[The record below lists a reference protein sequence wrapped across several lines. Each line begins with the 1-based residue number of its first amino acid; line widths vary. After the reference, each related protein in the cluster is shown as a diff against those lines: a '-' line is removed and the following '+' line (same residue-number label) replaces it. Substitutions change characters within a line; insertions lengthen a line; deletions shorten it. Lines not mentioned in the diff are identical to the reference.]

1 MNPDSSHAQV
11 NLARLLRRLE
21 KAADTQDWS
30 YQSLTERSAKWVQ
43 AEGMLQSVAYA
54 RQLLSNIQSSEGM
67 EMDGSADSI
76 HDVRSQYLK
85 STEAKINHVEA
96 ALTDIKERSQPK
108 QTKPPS
114 FLSYVPPPRPKPV
127 ARPEIV
133 VTSSTSKASE
143 PDSSDA
149 LLPVDEVE
157 PKLPS
162 PENDLLPA
170 TPLPEPEPK
179 SSTHEPSSSDTDS
192 LIPHSRPPTS
202 TSAPQLPDMPAF
214 MHTSLQT
221 QEDLSEQLAQM
232 AAQLKRNAQTFAA
245 QLHEDN
251 ALVQLAHDQ
260 LEGVHTRVK
269 TERTTLRDFRGKS
282 GYTTCM
288 VMGAVVVVMISWV
301 MMFFLI
307 KVT

>member
-1 MNPDSSHAQV
+1 
-11 NLARLLRRLE
+11 
-21 KAADTQDWS
+21 
-30 YQSLTERSAKWVQ
+30 
-43 AEGMLQSVAYA
+43 
-54 RQLLSNIQSSEGM
+54 M
-67 EMDGSADSI
+67 ELDGSTDLI
-76 HDVRSQYLK
+76 HDVRLQYLK
-85 STEAKINHVEA
+85 NTEAKINHVES
-96 ALTDIKERSQPK
+96 ALAEIRERSQPK
-108 QTKPPS
+108 QSKPPS
-114 FLSYVPPPRPKPV
+114 FLSHVPPPQPKPV
-127 ARPEIV
+127 IRPEII
-133 VTSSTSKASE
+133 VTSSASRPSE
-143 PDSSDA
+143 SDTSDA
-149 LLPVDEVE
+149 LLPADEE
-157 PKLPS
+157 EYKSPS

-170 TPLPEPEPK
+170 TPRPEPK
-179 SSTHEPSSSDTDS
+179 SSSPESSESPTEP
-192 LIPHSRPPTS
+192 LLPHSRP
-202 TSAPQLPDMPAF
+202 SAPAAPQIPDMPAF

-288 VMGAVVVVMISWV
+288 VMGAVAVVMVSWV

>member
-1 MNPDSSHAQV
+1 MGTDSSHNQV

-21 KAADTQDWS
+21 KAVETQDWS
-30 YQSLTERSAKWVQ
+30 YQTPTERSARWVQ
-43 AEGMLQSVAYA
+43 AEGMLQSTAYA
-54 RQLLSNIQSSEGM
+54 KQLLLNIKDSEGM
-67 EMDGSADSI
+67 EPDRSIDSI

-85 STEAKINHVEA
+85 NTEAKINHVESVLA
-96 ALTDIKERSQPK
+96 EIKERSQP
-108 QTKPPS
+108 QLSKPPS
-114 FLSYVPPPRPKPV
+114 FLSHIPAPQPKPV
-127 ARPEIV
+127 TRPEII
-133 VTSSTSKASE
+133 VTTSASKPSE
-143 PDSSDA
+143 LASSDA
-149 LLPVDEVE
+149 LLPADD
-157 PKLPS
+157 PQPTLQS
-162 PENDLLPA
+162 PEDDLLPS
-170 TPLPEPEPK
+170 TPAPQTGSTFTAPEPAHLRAE
-179 SSTHEPSSSDTDS
+179 S
-192 LIPHSRPPTS
+192 LLPDSRPPAA
-202 TSAPQLPDMPAF
+202 APQISDTPAF
-214 MHTSLQT
+214 MHTSLKT

-232 AAQLKRNAQTFAA
+232 AAQLKRNAQSFAA

-288 VMGAVVVVMISWV
+288 VMGAVAVVMVSWV

>member
-1 MNPDSSHAQV
+1 MSSESSHNQV

-21 KAADTQDWS
+21 KAVHNQDWS
-30 YQSLTERSAKWVQ
+30 YQSLSESSAIWIQ

-54 RQLLSNIQSSEGM
+54 RKLLSSVRIDEDSAGSPLPSSSDYLRATEDKIDAL
-67 EMDGSADSI
+67 ESVLN
-76 HDVRSQYLK
+76 DVRSR
-85 STEAKINHVEA
+85 A
-96 ALTDIKERSQPK
+96 QPK
-108 QTKPPS
+108 KSKPPS
-114 FLSYVPPPRPKPV
+114 YLSHVPPPRPKLVVQPIV
-127 ARPEIV
+127 TITSEEVKSPEEM
-133 VTSSTSKASE
+133 TSE
-143 PDSSDA
+143 A
-149 LLPVDEVE
+149 LLPVEE
-157 PKLPS
+157 TWEKGSELRS
-162 PENDLLPA
+162 PASDLLPG
-170 TPLPEPEPK
+170 TPLPYLETKHTRPV
-179 SSTHEPSSSDTDS
+179 SSESHSESLLSPRPRPSASASPTTD
-192 LIPHSRPPTS
+192 L
-202 TSAPQLPDMPAF
+202 PAF

-269 TERTTLRDFRGKS
+269 TERTTLRNFSSKS

-288 VMGAVVVVMISWV
+288 TIGIIIVVVISWV
-301 MMFFLI
+301 MMFLMI

>member
-1 MNPDSSHAQV
+1 MNSDSSHNQV

-21 KAADTQDWS
+21 KAVDAQDWS
-30 YQSLTERSAKWVQ
+30 YQNLTERSARWVQ
-43 AEGMLQSVAYA
+43 AEGLLQSVAYA
-54 RQLLSNIQSSEGM
+54 RQLLSNIRSSEGM
-67 EMDGSADSI
+67 ELDGSTDSI
-76 HDVRSQYLK
+76 HDVRLQYLK
-85 STEAKINHVEA
+85 STEAKINHVES
-96 ALTDIKERSQPK
+96 ALADIRERSQPK
-108 QTKPPS
+108 QSKPPS
-114 FLSYVPPPRPKPV
+114 FLSRVPPPRPKPV
-127 ARPEIV
+127 TRPEII
-133 VTSSTSKASE
+133 VTPSASKPSE
-143 PDSSDA
+143 LDSDA
-149 LLPVDEVE
+149 LLPADEE
-157 PKLPS
+157 KPRLQS

-170 TPLPEPEPK
+170 TPVPEPEPK
-179 SSTHEPSSSDTDS
+179 FSSPESSEPPTER
-192 LIPHSRPPTS
+192 LLPHSRPPIP
-202 TSAPQLPDMPAF
+202 APATPQIPDMPAF

-288 VMGAVVVVMISWV
+288 VMGAVAVVMISWV

>member
-1 MNPDSSHAQV
+1 MSSESSHNQV

-21 KAADTQDWS
+21 KAVQTQDWS
-30 YQSLTERSAKWVQ
+30 YQSLTEGSATWIR

-54 RQLLSNIQSSEGM
+54 RKLLSSVRGDEDSPSSSMSSSSDYLQAIENKITTL
-67 EMDGSADSI
+67 ESVLS
-76 HDVRSQYLK
+76 DVRSR
-85 STEAKINHVEA
+85 A
-96 ALTDIKERSQPK
+96 QPK
-108 QTKPPS
+108 KSKPPS
-114 FLSYVPPPRPKPV
+114 YLSHVPPPRPKPV
-127 ARPEIV
+127 SQPTIT
-133 VTSSTSKASE
+133 VTSEEVKSPEEMTSE
-143 PDSSDA
+143 A
-149 LLPVDEVE
+149 LLPIEE
-157 PKLPS
+157 QEKG
-162 PENDLLPA
+162 PELRGPESDLLPS
-170 TPLPEPEPK
+170 TPLPEPEANYG
-179 SSTHEPSSSDTDS
+179 
-192 LIPHSRPPTS
+192 RPATSVS
-202 TSAPQLPDMPAF
+202 TSESLLPPRYRSSASTSPTTELPAF

-269 TERTTLRDFRGKS
+269 TERATLRDFRGKS

-288 VMGAVVVVMISWV
+288 TIGIIIVVVISWV
-301 MMFFLI
+301 VMFLMI